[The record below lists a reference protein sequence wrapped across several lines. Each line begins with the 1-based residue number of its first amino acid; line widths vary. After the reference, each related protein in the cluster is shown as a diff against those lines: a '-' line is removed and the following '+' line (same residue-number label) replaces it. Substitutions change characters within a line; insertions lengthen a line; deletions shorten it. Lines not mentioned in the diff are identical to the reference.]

1 MFAELRGVCY
11 GFNIRFI
18 QELKEIVTHERQK
31 PNVRDGKKFRTPQY
45 SSPPYVDEDIERV
58 RLPHISP
65 VNPWKNWGASS
76 GLLTLRQCPF
86 F

>member
-31 PNVRDGKKFRTPQY
+31 PNVRDLYP
-45 SSPPYVDEDIERV
+45 
-58 RLPHISP
+58 
-65 VNPWKNWGASS
+65 
-76 GLLTLRQCPF
+76 LRNLDFILQVFLVMGWEWDRGVEEAMMGCLH
-86 F
+86 